1 MKFTL
6 PKVNWEKVGAYA
18 FGGLLGGGLSALAW
32 HAMEKH
38 GIDPGMAFKKKVV
51 KGNITYYDPDK
62 DPNLADLVSEVE
74 ELDILNE
81 EDSEGDGDGINA
93 SYEEDPEEDV
103 DISRGPETPRIYQI
117 DRDTWYHSEDDE
129 DYNHAEMKYWIDDQ
143 QCSDERGVLI
153 PKPWLLIGTDN
164 YDALSDENADREMF
178 VRNEELET
186 DYLVVRMD
194 GSYDL

>member
-1 MKFTL
+1 MTFKF
-6 PKVNWEKVGAYA
+6 PKINWEKVGAYA

-81 EDSEGDGDGINA
+81 EDSEGEFEETDDGDGIND
-93 SYEEDPEEDV
+93 SYVQVSSGTNAEPK
-103 DISRGPETPRIYQI
+103 IYKI
-117 DRDTWYHSEDDE
+117 DAETWYRSEDE
-129 DYNHAEMKYWIDDQ
+129 DGYSHAEMKYWIDDQ
-143 QCSDERGVLI
+143 QVSDERGILI
-153 PKPWLLIGTDN
+153 PKPWLLIGNEN
-164 YDALSDENADREMF
+164 YDALSDENCDTETF
-178 VRNEELET
+178 VRNEELQT
-186 DYLVVRMD
+186 DYCITRTE
-194 GSYDL
+194 GSLD